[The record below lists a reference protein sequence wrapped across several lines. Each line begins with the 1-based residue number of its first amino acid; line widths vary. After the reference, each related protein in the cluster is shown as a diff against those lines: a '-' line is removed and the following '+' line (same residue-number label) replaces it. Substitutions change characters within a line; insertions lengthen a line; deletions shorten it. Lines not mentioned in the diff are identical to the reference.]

1 MIKRICGCDCCTCEC
16 IDCVEGELTKE
27 DENNFCD
34 KHHYYMGDECPFCKK
49 ENQVKDNQLHSPA
62 KPESL
67 VNPQNLKL
75 QSDLNVKSSVFG
87 RQKEE
92 SVEPFGNG
100 STVEAQQTD
109 TGRTLD
115 NKKDE
120 AKKSIKYNKNNNLI

>member
-49 ENQVKDNQLHSPA
+49 ENQVKDNQLHSSA
-62 KPESL
+62 KPDTL
-67 VNPQNLKL
+67 TKAN
-75 QSDLNVKSSVFG
+75 KSIVPDG
-87 RQKEE
+87 
-92 SVEPFGNG
+92 VPNG
-100 STVEAQQTD
+100 SD

-115 NKKDE
+115 NKEDGK
-120 AKKSIKYNKNNNLI
+120 I